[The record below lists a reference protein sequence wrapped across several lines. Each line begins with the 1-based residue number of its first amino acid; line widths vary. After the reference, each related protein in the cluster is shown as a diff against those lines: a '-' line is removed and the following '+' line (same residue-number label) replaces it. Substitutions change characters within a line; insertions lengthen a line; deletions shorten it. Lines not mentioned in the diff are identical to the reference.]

1 MVSVFSLCTQE
12 VDMAAAPMSRQAN
25 REKYMDFNEIP
36 FYIEF
41 TTVVIRTPHPDANT
55 VGLFIRP
62 FKLEV
67 WISILAAIPLA
78 GLALMVNV
86 RAYGGISPP
95 VQKQARLLNSVDA
108 LWFSCGAL
116 LQQGEKRNGFS

>member
-1 MVSVFSLCTQE
+1 
-12 VDMAAAPMSRQAN
+12 MAVAAMTRQLK
-25 REKYMDFNEIP
+25 REIYMDFVEVP

-41 TTVVIRTPHPDANT
+41 TTVAIRKPDPDSNT

-78 GLALMVNV
+78 GVALMVNV
-86 RAYGGISPP
+86 RAYGGILRLA
-95 VQKQARLLNSVDA
+95 QKRPLLRNSFDA

-116 LQQGEKRNGFS
+116 LQQGGNLNRFS

>member
-1 MVSVFSLCTQE
+1 
-12 VDMAAAPMSRQAN
+12 MAVAALTRTLN
-25 REKYMDFNEIP
+25 REIYMDFVDVP

-41 TTVVIRTPHPDANT
+41 TTVALRKPDPDANT
-55 VGLFIRP
+55 VGMFLRP

-78 GLALMVNV
+78 GVALMLNT
-86 RAYGGISPP
+86 RAYGGI
-95 VQKQARLLNSVDA
+95 VLMTQKPACLRNSFDA

-116 LQQGEKRNGFS
+116 LQQGEKLNDFFSACTDVCIIYS

>member
-1 MVSVFSLCTQE
+1 
-12 VDMAAAPMSRQAN
+12 MAAAPLSRQMN
-25 REKYMDFNEIP
+25 REIYMDFLEVP

-41 TTVVIRTPHPDANT
+41 TTVVIRKPDPDANT

-78 GLALMVNV
+78 GLALMLNV
-86 RAYGGISPP
+86 RAYSGLSPS
-95 VQKQARLLNSVDA
+95 VQKRAPILNPVDA

-116 LQQGEKRNGFS
+116 LQQGEKCHSLS

>member
-1 MVSVFSLCTQE
+1 
-12 VDMAAAPMSRQAN
+12 MAVAPISRQPN
-25 REKYMDFNEIP
+25 REIYMDFTDVP

-41 TTVVIRTPHPDANT
+41 STVVLRKPDPDANT

-78 GLALMVNV
+78 GVALVLNV
-86 RAYGGISPP
+86 RAYGGISAPA
-95 VQKQARLLNSVDA
+95 QKQARLSDSFDA
-108 LWFSCGAL
+108 LWFSCCAL
-116 LQQGEKRNGFS
+116 LQQCEKLNSFS